1 LKTVRIKW
9 SRDYCTEESWDRV
22 CIWAIERFGLPG
34 GLYTTQ
40 LNIDYMDFVFNNKND
55 ALIMALMWNGQ
66 IVSDE
71 ELTVE
76 FVGRFI

>member
-1 LKTVRIKW
+1 
-9 SRDYCTEESWDRV
+9 
-22 CIWAIERFGLPG
+22 
-34 GLYTTQ
+34 
-40 LNIDYMDFVFNNKND
+40 MDFVFNNKND